1 MSFQEKFASASTR
14 NQSMLCVGLD
24 PQPDRL
30 PISDVRAFCRAIIHA
45 TEDLVCAYKP
55 QAAFFE
61 ALGPDG
67 WQILQDVIAD
77 VPAEIPVL
85 LDAKRGDVP
94 HTAQAYADACFDVLG
109 ADAVTVNPY
118 LGADAVHPFLARPDR
133 TAFILCRTSN
143 AGAPDIQDLLV
154 DGEPL
159 YLRVAALARE
169 WSAPHNNAGLVV
181 GATYPSELAAVRK
194 RCPRMPLLLPGVG
207 AQQGDLRAAVQAGLD
222 ADGGGILVGA
232 SRSVLYASSGSDFAG
247 AARAEA
253 QRLRDA
259 INAACPAPRAESG

>member
-1 MSFQEKFASASTR
+1 M
-14 NQSMLCVGLD
+14 
-24 PQPDRL
+24 
-30 PISDVRAFCRAIIHA
+30 
-45 TEDLVCAYKP
+45 
-55 QAAFFE
+55 
-61 ALGPDG
+61 
-67 WQILQDVIAD
+67 
-77 VPAEIPVL
+77 
-85 LDAKRGDVP
+85 
-94 HTAQAYADACFDVLG
+94 
-109 ADAVTVNPY
+109 
-118 LGADAVHPFLARPDR
+118 HPFLARPDR

-143 AGAPDIQDLLV
+143 VGAPAIQDLIV

-259 INAACPAPRAESG
+259 INAACTAPRAEGG